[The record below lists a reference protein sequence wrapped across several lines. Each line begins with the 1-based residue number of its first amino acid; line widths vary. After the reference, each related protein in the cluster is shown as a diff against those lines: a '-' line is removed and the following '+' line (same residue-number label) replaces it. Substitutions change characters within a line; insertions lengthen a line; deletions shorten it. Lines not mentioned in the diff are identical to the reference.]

1 MKPNKQIYID
11 FIISE
16 LNKGNGQC
24 KDVCSLFCRNF
35 HLTERSFM
43 KYWKQANEDYR
54 IARESINSAIIE
66 QTIIEEKEAVRI
78 QIKSKLQRLEIYQK
92 EIENSL
98 RELTTGMTIELRP
111 NGELVQRPLTIS
123 ERSMLRK
130 IIKDLQSEI
139 SKIEGDYAPNKTALT
154 DTEGNDKKLSIAG
167 FIIENE

>member
-16 LNKGNGQC
+16 LNSGNAQY
-24 KDVCSLFCRNF
+24 KDVLVLFVTKF
-35 HLTERSFM
+35 DLTKQTFVR
-43 KYWKQANEDYR
+43 YWKKANEAHR
-54 IARESINSAIIE
+54 IARESINSAKIE

-98 RELTTGMTIELRP
+98 TELSTGMTVELRP